1 MPAVGGSFF
10 LRSDIEGGLRAGRP
24 SVRDVLPE
32 WKKGAIVQQD
42 GGAPRQPAIGMVTG
56 FYNQPMS
63 APLNAAPPVAS
74 SFLFHG
80 QPAWQMALPGGDRV
94 VVAAQ
99 GAQVLS
105 WTTADGTERLFL
117 SPRSVFDGHTA
128 IRGGVPVCFPQFNQR
143 GPLPKHGFARN
154 LPWQLSGC
162 GEAADGQGRFLRL
175 SLADSEVTRRWW
187 PDQAFAA
194 ELAVTLRPGALR
206 VELSAHNPGTTA
218 WDFTAALHTYLR
230 VDDIATVRLEGL
242 DGCACWDAVADTH
255 GVQQGPVSF
264 EGEYDSVF
272 AAAPA
277 PLQVQPAAGGR
288 LSIAQGAEWG
298 NTVVWNP
305 GAPRCAALADMP
317 ADGYRHMLCVE
328 AACID
333 RPVAMAPGARWSGWQ
348 QLQVL

>member
-1 MPAVGGSFF
+1 
-10 LRSDIEGGLRAGRP
+10 
-24 SVRDVLPE
+24 
-32 WKKGAIVQQD
+32 
-42 GGAPRQPAIGMVTG
+42 MVTG
-56 FYNQPMS
+56 FYNKPMS

-154 LPWQLSGC
+154 LPWQLSGS

-175 SLADSEVTRRWW
+175 SLADSEATRRWW
-187 PDQAFAA
+187 PDQSFAA

-230 VDDIATVRLEGL
+230 VDDIATVRLDGL
-242 DGCACWDAVADTH
+242 DGCARWDAVADVH
-255 GVQQGPVSF
+255 GVQHGPVSF

-288 LSIAQGAEWG
+288 LSIAQGAEWD

-305 GAPRCAALADMP
+305 GATRCAALADMP